1 MKHQHFVMCVV
12 LSLTLIAGMACRR
25 RSVSPE
31 QNQVL
36 DLKAAVAKT
45 AQADALYA
53 QREDLAKVREG
64 LTLLRQAQIEDSGSY
79 EVAWRLSQFNYHL
92 GSHTPDADESYKAF
106 SEGIEAGKKAVAFQA
121 DKPEGHFWLGANY
134 GGNAKVSTLAGL
146 TDFDDI
152 RHELEAVL
160 KIDEGFQ
167 GASAYMALGQLY
179 LESPRILGGDVT
191 KAVEL
196 LEKGKRLG
204 PSNGLLRLRLA
215 QAYHELKRDA
225 DARRELNEL
234 FALTPTKGFEP
245 EFKEAVTEGH
255 KLMEKLR

>member
-1 MKHQHFVMCVV
+1 MKAQSFVKCAALLFV
-12 LSLTLIAGMACRR
+12 LIAGASCRKQA
-25 RSVSPE
+25 VTPE

-45 AQADALYA
+45 EQADALYD

-64 LTLLRQAQIEDSGSY
+64 LTLLRQAQIEDAGSY
-79 EVAWRLSQFNYHL
+79 EVAWRLAKFNYHL
-92 GSHTPDADESYKAF
+92 GSHTPDADESYKAYR
-106 SEGIEAGKKAVAFQA
+106 EGMDAGKKAVAFQP

-152 RHELEAVL
+152 RQEMEAVL

-179 LESPRILGGDVT
+179 LESPRFLGGDVT

-196 LEKGKRLG
+196 LKKGKQLG

-234 FALTPTKGFEP
+234 FSLTPTKGFEP

>member
-1 MKHQHFVMCVV
+1 MKPQYFVMC
-12 LSLTLIAGMACRR
+12 STLFLMIISSSACRKQA
-25 RSVSPE
+25 VTPE
-31 QNQVL
+31 QTQAL
-36 DLKAAVAKT
+36 DLKAAVAKVQ
-45 AQADALYA
+45 QADVLYD
-53 QREDLAKVREG
+53 QREDLTKVREG
-64 LTLLRQAQIEDSGSY
+64 LTLLRQAQIEDTGSY
-79 EVAWRLSQFNYHL
+79 EVAWRLAKFNYHL
-92 GSHTPDADESYKAF
+92 GAHTPDSDESYKSF
-106 SEGIEAGKKAVAFQA
+106 REGIDAGKKAVAFQP

-134 GGNAKVSTLAGL
+134 GGNARVSTLSGL

-152 RHELEAVL
+152 RHEMESVL

-179 LESPRILGGDVT
+179 LESPRLLGGDVT

-215 QAYHELKRDA
+215 QAYQELKRDA

-234 FALTPTKGFEP
+234 FSLTPTKGFEP
-245 EFKEAVTEGH
+245 EYKEAVSDGH